1 MESLTISELKALLDT
16 HAVKYTTR
24 MRKDALIQLLA
35 NTPAE
40 VHATTTTTV
49 DPSVTP
55 TRFAYVTLVMNVSAS
70 FTPDRYVP
78 GALVVGHAL
87 RRLGTRFDT
96 VCMHDGTLAEAS
108 LTALRAV
115 FTRVLQVETRC
126 DPSTPPM
133 LSERQRT
140 LYSSWINWSYTKWQ
154 CLRLH
159 DYERVCFL
167 DADVVPVVC
176 PDTLFDLP
184 APAACFSVMDRF
196 NQRPFYTTAEGPV
209 PGDTI
214 WKALHSTG
222 MVGAGCVMVLPTGGD
237 YDGWMCDIWPR
248 MRAGQRMRCG
258 PDEASVTMYMLEHG
272 HQWYNLHDRWGV
284 HQKWPTDDVAIMTY
298 TGEFKPWEV
307 AKDRWTDLKMFY
319 DAADALVA
327 DHPTLRSFY
336 PHL

>member
-1 MESLTISELKALLDT
+1 MEYK
-16 HAVKYTTR
+16 
-24 MRKDALIQLLA
+24 
-35 NTPAE
+35 
-40 VHATTTTTV
+40 
-49 DPSVTP
+49 P
-55 TRFAYVTLVMNVSAS
+55 TQFAYVTLVMNVSAV
-70 FTPDRYVP
+70 FTQDRYVP

-87 RRLGTRFDT
+87 RRLGTRYDT

-115 FTRVLQVETRC
+115 FTRVTQVEKRC

-196 NQRPFYTTAEGPV
+196 NPRPFYNAAEGSV
-209 PGDTI
+209 HGDTI
-214 WKALHSTG
+214 WNALHSAG

-237 YDGWMCDIWPR
+237 YDGWMRDVWPR
-248 MRAGQRMRCG
+248 MRSGMRMRCG
-258 PDEASVTMYMLEHG
+258 PDEASVTMYMLEDG
-272 HQWYNLHDRWGV
+272 HRWYNLHERWGV
-284 HQKWPTDDVAIMTY
+284 HQKWPTDDVGIMTY

-307 AKDRWTDLKMFY
+307 ARDRWDDLTMFY

-327 DHPTLRSFY
+327 AHPTLRPFF
-336 PHL
+336 PFL